1 MAASKGYTL
10 PELVATSVK
19 DLCDEEREVE
29 GYGHRRGGDSRR
41 AVMQVFWGLLI
52 IIIV

>member
-19 DLCDEEREVE
+19 DLCDEERKWKAMCIAVVVTPE
-29 GYGHRRGGDSRR
+29 GP
-41 AVMQVFWGLLI
+41 
-52 IIIV
+52 